1 MMLNF
6 SVKLQGVKS
15 SDPIEKKNRQIIVNF
30 LLQEV
35 ESSMNFVPRV
45 LEGVTMVKISTN
57 VICLDQIFVMGEFV
71 SIQMALTDVNVPLVT
86 NWIQGYLF
94 QVYSNL
100 STRQS

>member
-1 MMLNF
+1 MLNF

-15 SDPIEKKNRQIIVNF
+15 SVLIEKKNRQIIANF

-45 LEGVTMVKISTN
+45 LVGVTMVKISTN

-94 QVYSNL
+94 QVYSNP